1 MGSADL
7 SDFDSVLPNLGD
19 YSLPTTLSALTDPDT
34 SSSVVFDSRQVFLD
48 SPPPSFA
55 SASASTSVAALPVA
69 NNARITKK
77 VKPVPSNVSH
87 TRRCRAKVNSKL
99 QELLSVLPDAAHA
112 AGAIDPLSGGKDKEL
127 DGAKHKAQILAVAIS
142 RFHALRSRNSELEMR
157 LAMSSPHHMRRWVRA
172 VVEGATPSAT
182 SSADKAVINST
193 AFANIP
199 SGTSARP
206 LPDVVSALKSFMALI
221 CVTRSWKYAELWE
234 PEALPDG
241 DVHLRYR
248 ASTLP
253 RALDNEEQ
261 GRIRAYRSSSRRFR
275 FVPRSGVP
283 GRVYL
288 TKRPEWLPTLDDAV
302 AFPRA
307 PHAVA
312 QKMAVTFAVPFL
324 VDGEVR
330 MVVEF
335 YDTAKRVYDPAIV
348 NIANEISA
356 MFGSAFEERNPRSCA
371 VVSEVV

>member
-1 MGSADL
+1 MTGADL
-7 SDFDSVLPNLGD
+7 SDFDSVLPSLGD
-19 YSLPTTLSALTDPDT
+19 YSLPTTLSVLTDPDT
-34 SSSVVFDSRQVFLD
+34 SPSLVFDSRDVFLD
-48 SPPPSFA
+48 SSPPS
-55 SASASTSVAALPVA
+55 SATPCVSATVLPVSDKT
-69 NNARITKK
+69 RIVKK
-77 VKPVPSNVSH
+77 PKSVPSNVSH

-99 QELLSVLPDAAHA
+99 QELLAVLPDAAHA

-172 VVEGATPSAT
+172 VVEGATPT
-182 SSADKAVINST
+182 PSSLTDKAALMNQG
-193 AFANIP
+193 AFGNLA
-199 SGTSARP
+199 GVGSARP
-206 LPDVVSALKSFMALI
+206 LPDVVCALKSFMALI

-234 PEALPDG
+234 PESLPDG
-241 DVHLRYR
+241 ELQLRYR
-248 ASTLP
+248 AGTLP
-253 RALDNEEQ
+253 RALDNEERM
-261 GRIRAYRSSSRRFR
+261 RIRAYRTSSRRFR

-288 TKRPEWLPTLDDAV
+288 TKRPEWLPALDDAV

-312 QKMAVTFAVPFL
+312 QKIAVTFAVPVL

-335 YDTAKRVYDPAIV
+335 YDTTKRVYDPAIV
-348 NIANEISA
+348 NIANEIAA
-356 MFGSAFEERNPRSCA
+356 MFGSAFEERKPRSCA
-371 VVSEVV
+371 VVSELV